1 MPLYFPHISMRHSFF
16 ALLIIT
22 MTLTAC
28 KVPKELQPDE
38 DTPPRDQVNAIE
50 QRQKMEAMKKAEM
63 EQKDEVPSMDQ
74 KNEEPMEDA
83 QEMDSEVAAEGSY
96 TAFKDGVIGNGETSV
111 LFFHASWCP
120 ACKKNNGLLESWY
133 NAEKFPRSVYKIDF
147 DTATE
152 LRKQYGVNG
161 QDTFVLIDG
170 SGKEIERVSFPAQSA
185 LRALLG

>member
-1 MPLYFPHISMRHSFF
+1 MRHSLF
-16 ALLIIT
+16 ALLVIT

-28 KVPKELQPDE
+28 TVPTELQPDDE
-38 DTPPRDQVNAIE
+38 NPPKDQMNAIE
-50 QRQKMEAMKKAEM
+50 ERQKIQAKKDVEMEREDEAEM
-63 EQKDEVPSMDQ
+63 DTELAS
-74 KNEEPMEDA
+74 
-83 QEMDSEVAAEGSY
+83 EGSY

-111 LFFHASWCP
+111 LFFHATWCP

-133 NAEKFPRSVYKIDF
+133 GAEQFMRSVYKIDF

-152 LRKQYGVNG
+152 LRKQFGVTG

-170 SGKEIERVSFPAQSA
+170 SGNEIERVSFPSQSA

>member
-1 MPLYFPHISMRHSFF
+1 MRHSLF
-16 ALLIIT
+16 ALLVIT

-28 KVPKELQPDE
+28 TVPTELQPDDE
-38 DTPPRDQVNAIE
+38 NPPKDQMNAIE
-50 QRQKMEAMKKAEM
+50 ERQKMQAKKDVEMEREDKAEM
-63 EQKDEVPSMDQ
+63 DT
-74 KNEEPMEDA
+74 
-83 QEMDSEVAAEGSY
+83 EVASEGSY

-111 LFFHASWCP
+111 LFFHATWCP

-133 NAEKFPRSVYKIDF
+133 EAEQFPRSVYKIDF

>member
-1 MPLYFPHISMRHSFF
+1 
-16 ALLIIT
+16 

-28 KVPKELQPDE
+28 TVPTELQPDDE
-38 DTPPRDQVNAIE
+38 NPPKDQMNAIE
-50 QRQKMEAMKKAEM
+50 ERQKIQAKKDVEMEREDEAEM
-63 EQKDEVPSMDQ
+63 DTELAS
-74 KNEEPMEDA
+74 
-83 QEMDSEVAAEGSY
+83 EGSY

-111 LFFHASWCP
+111 LFFHATWCP

-133 NAEKFPRSVYKIDF
+133 GAEQFMRSVYKIDF

-152 LRKQYGVNG
+152 LRKQFGVTG

-170 SGKEIERVSFPAQSA
+170 SGNEIERVSFPSQSA